1 MKDDATPLTPT
12 ATPTTGTA
20 VVEVPSQRKG
30 DDPATGPMLGGFVL
44 AVLAVVAFVLTRRR
58 ARTSRR
64 MQLVESLAL
73 GPRRSMCLVRVDGRL
88 LVMGVSEAGVQLL
101 TVHDAPEP
109 IEPLPEAGPP
119 TVSQFERLLG
129 QSVEEQD
136 LRARLAGLN
145 RVGP

>member
-1 MKDDATPLTPT
+1 MKDDATPLTQT
-12 ATPTTGTA
+12 ATPTTGKA
-20 VVEVPSQRKG
+20 LVEVPSQPDG
-30 DDPATGPMLGGFVL
+30 SAAGPVLGGLVL
-44 AVLAVVAFVLTRRR
+44 ALLAVVAFVLTRRR

-119 TVSQFERLLG
+119 TVSQFEQLLG